1 VLGNCL
7 PGRGSEQLDV
17 VWKGQVSDGSCLACE
32 ALWVLVG
39 IVMRTPLS
47 FGGLGPAQALPDSS

>member
-1 VLGNCL
+1 MLGNYL

-17 VWKGQVSDGSCLACE
+17 VWKGQVSDGSHLACE
-32 ALWVLVG
+32 ALWVSVG